1 MKKLNVLFDM
11 SLDRPTLGGVIIL
24 RKESEI
30 LAKVMNISKIN
41 LIIKKH
47 KYNKKNFAKTEFSN
61 NWYQ

>member
-41 LIIKKH
+41 LII
-47 KYNKKNFAKTEFSN
+47 NLILI
-61 NWYQ
+61 